1 MTEPRRRTTRQ
12 RLAIDAALRG
22 VGEFVSAQ
30 AVHQR
35 LRETGERIGLATVYR
50 TLGQMIEDGRL
61 DTVRTADG
69 ESLYRYCE
77 SDDHHHHLVCRSCG
91 YAVEVSGPA
100 VERWA
105 RSVGAAHDFTEV
117 SHTVELFGLC
127 GTCAR
132 REQGDNPA
140 PEDAAR
146 ADG

>member
-77 SDDHHHHLVCRSCG
+77 SDDHHHHL
-91 YAVEVSGPA
+91 
-100 VERWA
+100 
-105 RSVGAAHDFTEV
+105 
-117 SHTVELFGLC
+117 GL
-127 GTCAR
+127 R
-132 REQGDNPA
+132 K
-140 PEDAAR
+140 
-146 ADG
+146 